1 MLRLV
6 IGPDH
11 RLLLPAAALLG
22 GAILIAADSLART
35 LVAPAEIP
43 VGILTAC
50 IGAPFFLAIRI
61 GGRGRKLA

>member
-1 MLRLV
+1 VLRLV

-50 IGAPFFLAIRI
+50 IGAPFFLAILI